1 MLTKLRFPFKFSKG
15 IKKSFLTLCLC
26 QTFKEGLVPQC
37 HKSHDYLYL
46 RVLSSKVRWSA
57 HTAAL
62 SHMQEIFCKCQPW
75 HNERALTRGKTSERA
90 IRKVPP
96 HQTWSPLE
104 CLIQILV
111 RLKRWVDSPCSYSHQ
126 MILPSSFGSSVSNE
140 VFLAWTE
147 ICLP

>member
-15 IKKSFLTLCLC
+15 IKKSFLTLCLR

-37 HKSHDYLYL
+37 HKSHDYLHL
-46 RVLSSKVRWSA
+46 RVLSSKGKMV
-57 HTAAL
+57 H
-62 SHMQEIFCKCQPW
+62 SHSCLILHARNILQVSTVT
-75 HNERALTRGKTSERA
+75 NERPLTRGKTSERG

-104 CLIQILV
+104 CIIQILV

-126 MILPSSFGSSVSNE
+126 MTLASSFGSSVSNE
-140 VFLAWTE
+140 VFLA
-147 ICLP
+147 